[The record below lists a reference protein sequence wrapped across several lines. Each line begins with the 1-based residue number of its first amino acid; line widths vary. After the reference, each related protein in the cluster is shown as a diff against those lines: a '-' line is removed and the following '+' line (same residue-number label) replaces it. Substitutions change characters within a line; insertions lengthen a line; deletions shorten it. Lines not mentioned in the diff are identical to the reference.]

1 MQNQKWVLYSGIA
14 QCRVRSTGSSAD
26 CKVWQQQE
34 GRTCNASPSHTWGVI
49 SLPSAVTVT
58 CKGRDSCTSSN
69 DSLSIILLSPTT
81 WTGSRGYPRTELAF
95 LMSLSSLLLS
105 AAEMLLLHTAEK
117 MADAPTES
125 LKEVRSAPCTQKD
138 TSFLS
143 RWSLGLRG

>member
-1 MQNQKWVLYSGIA
+1 MQ
-14 QCRVRSTGSSAD
+14 
-26 CKVWQQQE
+26 
-34 GRTCNASPSHTWGVI
+34 CNASPSHTWGVI

-143 RWSLGLRG
+143 RWSLGLRGYEITETVCRGWLRMSNLDCSLQTRTDIQFT